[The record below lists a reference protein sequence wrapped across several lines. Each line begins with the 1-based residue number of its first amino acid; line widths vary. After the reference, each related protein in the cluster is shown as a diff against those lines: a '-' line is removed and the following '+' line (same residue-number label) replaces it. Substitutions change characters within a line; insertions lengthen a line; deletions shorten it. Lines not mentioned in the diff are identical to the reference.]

1 MKLLGIILL
10 VVLGLYFAP
19 AILAAAFGIIVSFG
33 ALLVVGGLA
42 AFITFVVAGS
52 LFAAIVAGGL
62 AILVLTVGSWLPIL
76 LLVLFAVWLLK
87 RTQTA

>member
-1 MKLLGIILL
+1 MKALGIILL

-33 ALLVVGGLA
+33 ALLVVGALA

-87 RTQTA
+87 RTQTV

>member
-1 MKLLGIILL
+1 MKALGIILL

-33 ALLVVGGLA
+33 ALLVVGALA